1 MDWLAVHPE
10 DGQSFEAFRVAPRR
24 QVTEARRVLRVLPL
38 DDLAHAGADVPTIT
52 AYLAAFYG
60 LPSEPGT
67 ATAPTTFTTRVNPST
82 SRTQVLTTDVL
93 AWLPS
98 ERAST
103 DYCVIA
109 LTTRDLYPAPSWNF
123 VFGEAAL
130 FDGVGVFSFARMD
143 PRFPWP
149 PDPARRDAAEARL
162 VKRRCLKVVS
172 HEVGHMFGLEHCVAR
187 RCLLNGCNHVAE
199 MDATPMHLCP
209 ACLRK
214 VVHATGL
221 DVDARYRALLA
232 CYRREGL
239 DDEARKRHVRR
250 LGDDAARVQEGEEL
264 GVGLVDNPKVRDVLG
279 EPRAVLEKEIQDGV
293 VGGPGVLRIV
303 AGDVGVEDVDVVVE
317 PLVALEPEDGAHED
331 GAVHVLDE
339 EAPAGLQDPT
349 ALLEEGDRVRDVVDH
364 VRLDDEVERRVVERR
379 FEGVDVLHVQPLVVG
394 EVGDDELRSVDDL
407 AAQTGPCTELHAGG
421 ARLDE
426 LVHPVVAVLHDVLE
440 VRRRPL
446 EVARACAGAV
456 AHVLHSVSVGGRL
469 IAGSHGRYVSTA
481 PQRIQSRDGE
491 GDEPVQVC
499 HGSWLSRDGG
509 SP

>member
-1 MDWLAVHPE
+1 MPNALRVTLAIGAAAALAALAGWSRSVRPSDRPRAPAVTTQAVTTLASDATSPPAGPVRATPSRATAGPTAADPDDAHDPSAATGPRVLHAGSRRRPRATPAVEPDDPVAFPPLPAPGPMDWLAVHPE

-24 QVTEARRVLRVLPL
+24 QVTQTRRVLRVLPL
-38 DDLAHAGADVPTIT
+38 DDLASAGADVATIT

-67 ATAPTTFTTRVNPST
+67 ATAPPTFTTRVNPST

-93 AWLPS
+93 TWLPS

-172 HEVGHMFGLEHCVAR
+172 HEVGHMFGLEHCVER

-214 VVHATGL
+214 VVHATDL
-221 DVDARYRALLA
+221 DVDARYRALETF
-232 CYRREGL
+232 YRGEGL
-239 DDEARKRHVRR
+239 DDEATWVAQR
-250 LGDDAARVQEGEEL
+250 LAARAA
-264 GVGLVDNPKVRDVLG
+264 PS
-279 EPRAVLEKEIQDGV
+279 ADGS
-293 VGGPGVLRIV
+293 GRP
-303 AGDVGVEDVDVVVE
+303 AS
-317 PLVALEPEDGAHED
+317 
-331 GAVHVLDE
+331 
-339 EAPAGLQDPT
+339 PAG
-349 ALLEEGDRVRDVVDH
+349 R
-364 VRLDDEVERRVVERR
+364 
-379 FEGVDVLHVQPLVVG
+379 
-394 EVGDDELRSVDDL
+394 
-407 AAQTGPCTELHAGG
+407 
-421 ARLDE
+421 
-426 LVHPVVAVLHDVLE
+426 
-440 VRRRPL
+440 
-446 EVARACAGAV
+446 
-456 AHVLHSVSVGGRL
+456 
-469 IAGSHGRYVSTA
+469 
-481 PQRIQSRDGE
+481 
-491 GDEPVQVC
+491 
-499 HGSWLSRDGG
+499 
-509 SP
+509 

>member
-1 MDWLAVHPE
+1 MGAWRLRSFETSTFNVARGIDWLFIVGLGSHTASEPAAGSLAANGPRVPHAGSRPLDDDTPPPRRTPRVEADDPIAFPPLPPPGPMDWLAVHPE

-24 QVTEARRVLRVLPL
+24 QVTETRRILRVLPL
-38 DDLAHAGADVPTIT
+38 DDLAHAGADVATIT

-67 ATAPTTFTTRVNPST
+67 ATPPTTLTTRINPST
-82 SRTQVLTTDVL
+82 NRTQVLTTDVL
-93 AWLPS
+93 TWLPS

-143 PRFPWP
+143 PRFPSP

-214 VVHATGL
+214 VVHATDL

-232 CYRREGL
+232 WYRREGL
-239 DDEARKRHVRR
+239 DDEATWIERR
-250 LGDDAARVQEGEEL
+250 IAARAT
-264 GVGLVDNPKVRDVLG
+264 P
-279 EPRAVLEKEIQDGV
+279 
-293 VGGPGVLRIV
+293 
-303 AGDVGVEDVDVVVE
+303 
-317 PLVALEPEDGAHED
+317 
-331 GAVHVLDE
+331 
-339 EAPAGLQDPT
+339 PAG
-349 ALLEEGDRVRDVVDH
+349 
-364 VRLDDEVERRVVERR
+364 
-379 FEGVDVLHVQPLVVG
+379 
-394 EVGDDELRSVDDL
+394 
-407 AAQTGPCTELHAGG
+407 AAN
-421 ARLDE
+421 R
-426 LVHPVVAVLHDVLE
+426 
-440 VRRRPL
+440 
-446 EVARACAGAV
+446 
-456 AHVLHSVSVGGRL
+456 
-469 IAGSHGRYVSTA
+469 
-481 PQRIQSRDGE
+481 
-491 GDEPVQVC
+491 
-499 HGSWLSRDGG
+499 
-509 SP
+509 